1 MLKLLFARPDGSW
14 LDFPALEMAA
24 RSGDELVLPEA
35 AELIPLPTGATLTAL
50 PGRYPIG
57 YDRESNALIPLRY
70 NPYQEGENEVWA
82 VGALLPQGFTRTLLP
97 AITNQGTALPLLGY
111 TAVGIDEKGQL
122 LVAALPTDEHYMW
135 HPDLYNTAE
144 LPHLISEKLAEFPH
158 NHTIQQLAKCARE
171 YGCFTAQNIFYRRFE
186 GGLPISPACNARCIG
201 CISLQ
206 PAECCPSPQNRI
218 SQPPTVAEGSEI
230 ALAHL
235 QADPNN
241 IISFGQ
247 GCEGEPSLQG
257 DLASDIIRAVR
268 QETKQGT
275 INMNT
280 NAGKTSAIAKIIE
293 AGIDSFRVSMI
304 SAIPETY
311 HVYYRPVGYD
321 FANVCQSL
329 RLAQEAG
336 VRVAINLLAYP
347 GLTDRVEEMEAWAE
361 LIEKYGVAQVQLR
374 NLNIDPAIMSKLYP
388 GEAGIGTVEMLRW
401 LEEQLP
407 NVAFGNYSRPVKK

>member
-1 MLKLLFARPDGSW
+1 
-14 LDFPALEMAA
+14 
-24 RSGDELVLPEA
+24 
-35 AELIPLPTGATLTAL
+35 
-50 PGRYPIG
+50 
-57 YDRESNALIPLRY
+57 
-70 NPYQEGENEVWA
+70 
-82 VGALLPQGFTRTLLP
+82 
-97 AITNQGTALPLLGY
+97 
-111 TAVGIDEKGQL
+111 
-122 LVAALPTDEHYMW
+122 
-135 HPDLYNTAE
+135 
-144 LPHLISEKLAEFPH
+144 
-158 NHTIQQLAKCARE
+158 
-171 YGCFTAQNIFYRRFE
+171 
-186 GGLPISPACNARCIG
+186 
-201 CISLQ
+201 
-206 PAECCPSPQNRI
+206 
-218 SQPPTVAEGSEI
+218 
-230 ALAHL
+230 
-235 QADPNN
+235 
-241 IISFGQ
+241 
-247 GCEGEPSLQG
+247 
-257 DLASDIIRAVR
+257 
-268 QETKQGT
+268 
-275 INMNT
+275 MNT

-311 HVYYRPVGYD
+311 HAYYRPVGYD